1 MRTIK
6 LFVLAALFSAL
17 TIMAGGAAAQDA
29 SAKIRLVHVIPG
41 VSGLDVYVNGNLSAA
56 NLGYGEATTYMDV
69 AAGDLKVRVTLAGV
83 SSALW
88 EQIIPAPAGSA
99 QTLVSSSSDPLTFD
113 VYEDSIGTVGL
124 TTTRFSVIH
133 AVNGGPNVDV
143 IAEGQTIATALAYRT
158 SLNTIDAPA
167 NAYTFTVVEEGGSAE
182 TPLVPATTFG
192 LAGRTS
198 HMLVLYGPAS
208 APTAMLLKAAVEP
221 SDDAGFVR
229 VVHGAEGAPNVDV
242 LLNGEVV
249 VPGLAFGEASVHI
262 PVEAGTYDVA
272 LSVAGGGSEISTL
285 SVEVAAGSATTIAA
299 IGSLDDLVVEAFED
313 NLSAITPRTAVISLI
328 NGISGATVSLA
339 LEDGTAV
346 AEGLGFGQISPAI
359 RLDPSRQTLA
369 LTVLAGTVEATINIP
384 ATSLYGGVY
393 YNLVAVRDSGK
404 FILELYPTSLSQA
417 ANSAPGASAELT
429 GNVPTAT
436 PVVVGEATA
445 APQATSSVA
454 QPPTTQPVVPVA
466 PTAPSLPTARVV
478 LDPGANLQLREYP
491 RSDARS
497 LGLAP
502 NGTVFA
508 VNGRAGAPIDI
519 LTGDIVFLPDGTEWI
534 DPVTLLTDTDGDG
547 QINGDL
553 EPSETWLNVTLATTD
568 GQVTAWINA
577 LYVDIRTPRGEP
589 QLLRDLPT
597 VPQNVAGVSEGSIVA
612 TPAPP
617 ENFARAVVFNLDPG
631 VALNIRRTPESGG
644 EVLGRMQSG
653 ESARL
658 VGFGESGEWAYV
670 EFTPAEGGTVEG
682 WAATLYLRYEFRG
695 RAVDLAEMTSL
706 GLLQPVDETTR
717 RGSVTAGTAPL
728 TQPTAD
734 PLRGVNVGTVV
745 GLDAGVSLN
754 LRRTPDTSAEVLA
767 QIPMGANMR
776 VISRSGSDSWLEVE
790 FEGTTGWV
798 AALYTVLSF
807 NSRAINITDIPVSQS
822 FNATATPTSTPEATA
837 TPEA

>member
-6 LFVLAALFSAL
+6 LFVLAALFTTL
-17 TIMAGGAAAQDA
+17 TVIVGGAAAQDA
-29 SAKIRLVHVIPG
+29 SAQVRLVHVIPG
-41 VSGLDVYVNGNLSAA
+41 VAGLDVYVNGNLSAA
-56 NLGYGEATTYMDV
+56 NLGYSEATTYIDV
-69 AAGDLKVRVTLAGV
+69 PAGDLSVRVTLAGV
-83 SSALW
+83 SSTLW
-88 EQIIPAPAGSA
+88 EQVVPAPAASA
-99 QTLVSSSSDPLTFD
+99 QTLVASSSDPLTFD
-113 VYEDSIGTVGL
+113 VYEDSLGTVGL
-124 TTTRFSVIH
+124 TTTRFSIVH
-133 AVNGGPNVDV
+133 AINGGPNVDV

-167 NAYTFTVVEEGGSAE
+167 NTYTFTVTEEGGSAE
-182 TPLVPATTFG
+182 TPLVPATAFG

-198 HMLVLYGPAS
+198 HVLVLYGPAS
-208 APTAMLLKAAVEP
+208 SPAALLLKAPVEAGE
-221 SDDAGFVR
+221 DAGFLR
-229 VVHGAEGAPNVDV
+229 VAHGAEGAPNVDV
-242 LLNGEVV
+242 LLNGELV

-272 LSVAGGGSEISTL
+272 LSVAGGGSEISTA
-285 SVEVAAGSATTIAA
+285 SVEVGAGDATTIAA
-299 IGSLDDLVVEAFED
+299 IGSLDDLVVNAFPD
-313 NLSAITPRTAVISLI
+313 DLSAVASRSAVVSLI

-339 LEDGTAV
+339 LEDGTSLADGLAFGEASTAV
-346 AEGLGFGQISPAI
+346 SLE
-359 RLDPSRQTLA
+359 PSRQALA
-369 LTVLAGTVEATINIP
+369 LTVLAGEVEATIDVP
-384 ATSLYGGVY
+384 ATSFYGGVY
-393 YNLVAVRDSGK
+393 YNLVAVRDGGN
-404 FILELYPTSLSQA
+404 FILEVYPTSLSQTV
-417 ANSAPGASAELT
+417 NSAPGASAEVA
-429 GNVPTAT
+429 GSAPTAT
-436 PVVVGEATA
+436 PVVVAEATA
-445 APQATSSVA
+445 APDQATSA
-454 QPPTTQPVVPVA
+454 APQPTQPVAPVA

-519 LTGDIVFLPDGTEWI
+519 LTGDIVPLPDGTDWV
-534 DPVTLLTDTDGDG
+534 DPATLLTDTDGDG
-547 QINGDL
+547 KINGDL
-553 EPSETWLNVTLATTD
+553 EPAETWINVTLSTAD

-577 LYVDIRTPRGEP
+577 LYVDVRTPRGEP

-597 VPQNVAGVSEGSIVA
+597 VPQNQAGVSEGTIVA

-658 VGFGESGEWAYV
+658 VGFGASGEWAYV
-670 EFTPAEGGTVEG
+670 EFEPAEGGTVEG

-706 GLLQPVDETTR
+706 GLLQPVDEATL
-717 RGSVTAGTAPL
+717 RGSVTAGTAPVA
-728 TQPTAD
+728 QPTAD

-754 LRRTPDTSAEVLA
+754 LRRTPDTNAEVLA
-767 QIPMGANMR
+767 QIPMGANMQ
-776 VISRSGSDSWLEVE
+776 VLSRSGSDAWLEVE

-798 AALYTVLSF
+798 ASLYTVLSF
-807 NSRAINITDIPVSQS
+807 NGRPIAITDIPVNAT
-822 FNATATPTSTPEATA
+822 FNATATPTATPTATA
-837 TPEA
+837 TPGA